1 MKVNLFGIFWHSD
14 NNSNAETGGG
24 KKTTQNVVSFVFIL
38 TAEWEYQVQTDWK
51 HHFIVYMYSSL
62 VTEPD
67 LHIGGKAVRG
77 A

>member
-1 MKVNLFGIFWHSD
+1 MKVNLFGIQTTILMPRQ
-14 NNSNAETGGG
+14 EGG